1 MRWFSAALQVL
12 SVAALP
18 TLPSGSGEAN
28 ITPPPPTTTTPAPR
42 ADLVYFDVD
51 TSRAVFNLASHEL
64 TSPLVF
70 DVQLHQVEDP
80 LTSNLTINGQQLS
93 VDVLDLLNDD
103 LESDQPGKDPIQS
116 PPRLNINLAITDR
129 SGASQFMNVAVV
141 GFASLRPQA
150 TYDHIQAEPEH
161 HLRID
166 ITAVDHPSD
175 SWGFELQSRPLLP
188 GGGLFKFI
196 QLSSG
201 DQDPVESMYH
211 SHSILD
217 PTPLAHLSDLP
228 KSVHDDYNVADE
240 IESLILLEAEA
251 GHLDTEI
258 AARKQAI
265 AKCLKN
271 HRDQVTLKHLL
282 RECDGLTC
290 AAKVVAQRICDNIGI
305 LTEPAFQYTQVEA
318 HSSPQQKLIHFDD
331 DDDSSTDSS
340 EETLPTTHTAANSK
354 TLQSSTHHL
363 SAFSRTA
370 PTIIVT
376 PQSLLLKVLA
386 LLASA
391 LGLAAL
397 VSYLRFKFQ
406 SPRTQVDRLAA
417 KEERRTARA
426 YRRAARRAEMRRRWG
441 NFLDALNC
449 CKAGRGK
456 GTTYADFHDS
466 GRRMENYDEKRRL
479 ILQDAFLEQDMST
492 HAKGEVMEAEIR
504 ELRHANQ
511 IVSALV
517 HNAPV
522 RGPTRAHVPQGA
534 VAGWVGDAETGW
546 VQTPMATGRSRAS
559 TEGTLPSYSS
569 EVLPD
574 YRSRYTRTTAASS
587 SVRSDSVIAA
597 SSTPSS
603 VFGLEPSAEGE
614 EASASR
620 SGAGTNTA
628 GSGTGSG
635 TGSGSGTQTRSQSPM
650 SGTSGRTQTSGF
662 TALSSVVDVES
673 GYRASGETMRT
684 IAMRVE

>member
-18 TLPSGSGEAN
+18 TLPSGIGEAN

-70 DVQLHQVEDP
+70 DVQLHQVEHP

-116 PPRLNINLAITDR
+116 PPRSNINLAIVDR
-129 SGASQFMNVAVV
+129 SGASQFINVAVV

-166 ITAVDHPSD
+166 ITAVDHPAN
-175 SWGFELQSRPLLP
+175 SWGFEFQSRPLLP
-188 GGGLFKFI
+188 GGGLFKLI
-196 QLSSG
+196 QVASH
-201 DQDPVESMYH
+201 DHDPAESMYH

-217 PTPLAHLSDLP
+217 STPLAHLSDLP
-228 KSVHDDYNVADE
+228 ESVHDDYNVEDE

-271 HRDQVTLKHLL
+271 HRDQVPLKHLL

-290 AAKVVAQRICDNIGI
+290 AAKVVAQRICDKIGI

-318 HSSPQQKLIHFDD
+318 HSSPQQKLIYLDD
-331 DDDSSTDSS
+331 DNSSIDSS
-340 EETLPTTHTAANSK
+340 EKTIPTAHTAANST

-370 PTIIVT
+370 PTIVVT
-376 PQSLLLKVLA
+376 PQSLLFKVLA

-397 VSYLRFKFQ
+397 VSYLRLKFQ
-406 SPRTQVDRLAA
+406 TPRTQVDRLAA

-449 CKAGRGK
+449 FKAGRGK

-684 IAMRVE
+684 IAMRFE